1 MLTLE
6 DTTLQDALLRLA
18 GELQQ
23 GRNGVIVEVELKGK
37 PARLLLSLVK
47 WDGERVLPS
56 DE

>member
-23 GRNGVIVEVELKGK
+23 GRNGVYIQVELKGK
-37 PARLLLSLVK
+37 LARMLLSIVE
-47 WDGERVLPS
+47 WDGERVPPY